1 MSASTEMTRLDSL
14 PKETLDALMELVEIG
29 AAEKLNNMEGG
40 IKNGQPFIVT
50 ITTQDEET
58 YASDKT
64 YAEVEAAIDNGLS
77 VIFRLMY
84 SNGDFCDI
92 TNIFRGPSNISG
104 PYLDVG
110 SFASGNLELIYTCVE
125 LNERGTVNVIDT
137 TYLIGN
143 VSEG

>member
-1 MSASTEMTRLDSL
+1 MSYTPTDW
-14 PKETLDALMELVEIG
+14 KTWDVIT
-29 AAEKLNNMEGG
+29 AEKLNKAEDG
-40 IKNGQPFIVT
+40 IKNAQPFIVT

-58 YASDKT
+58 YTSDKT
-64 YAEVEAAIDNGLS
+64 YAEVGAAIDNGLS

-84 SNGDFCDI
+84 ANTDFYDI
-92 TNIFRGPSNISG
+92 TTIIRAPTNISG
-104 PYLDVG
+104 CCIDVG

-125 LNERGTVNVIDT
+125 LSERGTVNVIDT